1 MCNACNQWQQGKQCK
16 QSISSLGTGGATKS
30 DEFSEQFQTAFDPP
44 SFSENYIAFFSE
56 NVRKKGLYKGPKPV
70 L

>member
-44 SFSENYIAFFSE
+44 SFSEIYIAIFILDVVE
-56 NVRKKGLYKGPKPV
+56 YVQGGMRAR
-70 L
+70 